1 MFFQL
6 FTIIEA
12 IETKYGLDE
21 EISHK
26 MIQSD
31 KVESVKESLLKS
43 LAKDSDYRS
52 RLNSRFIQII
62 TTATIE
68 SRAEKLSN
76 IIIKNIMF

>member
-1 MFFQL
+1 
-6 FTIIEA
+6 
-12 IETKYGLDE
+12 
-21 EISHK
+21 

>member
-1 MFFQL
+1 M
-6 FTIIEA
+6 
-12 IETKYGLDE
+12 DE